1 MNRVYESR
9 LSIHS
14 GLMTMGRHGRSRARE
29 VVVIPQRE
37 RERGG
42 HHSSHQL
49 RYSEKELRRWAH
61 DGAQQ
66 RWPVVLQWED
76 DSRRKED
83 RLEPGWMRWIMMVL
97 SSRLV

>member
-37 RERGG
+37 REREEVIIVLTNYATRRRSCGDGHTMALNRGG
-42 HHSSHQL
+42 
-49 RYSEKELRRWAH
+49 RWCSNGKMIPDARKI
-61 DGAQQ
+61 D
-66 RWPVVLQWED
+66 W
-76 DSRRKED
+76 SR
-83 RLEPGWMRWIMMVL
+83 GGCGG
-97 SSRLV
+97 